1 MLWCLGGEMGG
12 AWNVHYQAHCWH
24 VWNFQTIK
32 DSLLFKSCWLIILSL
47 SIISFQ
53 FSWHSHLPLPSKL
66 QCFLTLGFAQT
77 IWAHRQTVCSILFAI
92 CLFLLPTFYF
102 LHHIRLTYF
111 PATVLQLLRLLVCVT
126 MANSGF
132 HPLHKAY
139 FHLYHAHHHPPCCLH
154 DAVHKERQYVW
165 HHWLLSLQHK

>member
-1 MLWCLGGEMGG
+1 MNQSTFYQSALILFSTLLACKKKKRRGDMLWCLGGEMGG

-77 IWAHRQTVCSILFAI
+77 IWAIDRQCVLF
-92 CLFLLPTFYF
+92 CLLSVSSSCLPSTFYTILGWPIF
-102 LHHIRLTYF
+102 
-111 PATVLQLLRLLVCVT
+111 RLLSSNCWD
-126 MANSGF
+126 
-132 HPLHKAY
+132 Y
-139 FHLYHAHHHPPCCLH
+139 
-154 DAVHKERQYVW
+154 
-165 HHWLLSLQHK
+165 